1 MPCPRFPHTH
11 IPECTMEFIH
21 VSFTIPCAPLSTN
34 MAYKLTSKGKFAR
47 MYLSEAAQEFKKL
60 CSFAALYARPKGWPM
75 EEKYSLTLDFYF
87 KNQRPDS
94 DGPLKL
100 VLDAMQGCLYNNDR
114 QVEEVT
120 YRRRIDPA
128 APRVEVSI
136 SVRTQ

>member
-1 MPCPRFPHTH
+1 MSWLRLPGSRP
-11 IPECTMEFIH
+11 PEDSGGFLRIA
-21 VSFTIPCAPLSTN
+21 FTIPCAPLSTN

-47 MYLSEAAQEFKKL
+47 MYLSTAAQEFKKL
-60 CSFAALYARPKGWPM
+60 CSFAALYARPRGWPM
-75 EEKYSLTLDFYF
+75 EGRYVLGLDFYF

-100 VLDAMQGCLYNNDR
+100 VLDALEGCLYNNDR
-114 QVEEVT
+114 QVDEVT